1 MMMTTKMI
9 MVMATK
15 IIFMLQKKYDEK
27 KEGQK
32 KGENRGE
39 HLILVYKIVF
49 VMLQKSFAG
58 A

>member
-27 KEGQK
+27 KRGK
-32 KGENRGE
+32 KGRKQGGTPNIG
-39 HLILVYKIVF
+39 L
-49 VMLQKSFAG
+49 
-58 A
+58 

>member
-27 KEGQK
+27 KRGK
-32 KGENRGE
+32 KRAKTGGTPNIG
-39 HLILVYKIVF
+39 L
-49 VMLQKSFAG
+49 
-58 A
+58 

>member
-9 MVMATK
+9 MIMATK

-27 KEGQK
+27 KRGK

>member
-9 MVMATK
+9 MIMATK

-32 KGENRGE
+32 KAKTGGTPNIG
-39 HLILVYKIVF
+39 L
-49 VMLQKSFAG
+49 
-58 A
+58 